1 MGIDIFKCD
10 NCNDSVSE
18 QQKLVMKEFKE
29 NQKIIKERKLEKYYH
44 LYRYDNEVLQKLG
57 DNYRTNA
64 KLLMKIDE

>member
-18 QQKLVMKEFKE
+18 QQKLVMKEFEE